1 MGRNKID
8 IKYITEPRKR
18 QVTLNKRKGG
28 LMKKAYELSVLC
40 GCEISV
46 LIKDQRG
53 QSFVYSSVDPDE
65 AFQTHLDADE
75 PPTEKLDNRAMRHRF
90 DSDAS
95 SDEDEEDDGK
105 LQAARGRT
113 PTAAS
118 RKRARPAPAT
128 TSKRPTGAA
137 GKGKGKG
144 KGVTAKTKAA
154 VVAAAASRLP
164 PIKTEKNPKVAP
176 ATPRAQRTGYKHKPI
191 RPYDPDDYELD
202 PPSRSNSGRRGVRR
216 DADNCTTSGDVTRE
230 SGPAQLSELSNVSMK
245 LQAITDADAA
255 TVPSGPQDEDVN
267 MSDADPSETFESHFE
282 TDGADSNPD
291 ATPDMLKNFTP
302 LEVGWRKKLSSLKV
316 LMSAAN
322 NDGIVPTGIVR
333 KPTFAVDVDAVGL
346 IGSACGGLKGG
357 TGKPNRRLS
366 VPSDA
371 LTMLGSPSLSILGEV
386 NTPTVANISTGFV
399 DGGTSLW
406 P

>member
-75 PPTEKLDNRAMRHRF
+75 PPTEKLDNRAMRQRF

-105 LQAARGRT
+105 LQAAHGRNPT
-113 PTAAS
+113 PAS

-128 TSKRPTGAA
+128 TSKRPAGAA

-154 VVAAAASRLP
+154 VVAAASRLP
-164 PIKTEKNPKVAP
+164 PIKTEKSPKVVAV
-176 ATPRAQRTGYKHKPI
+176 TQRAQRTGYKHKPI

-202 PPSRSNSGRRGVRR
+202 PPSRSNSGRRAVRR
-216 DADNCTTSGDVTRE
+216 DTDSSIADVCVRE
-230 SGPAQLSELSNVSMK
+230 SGPAQLTELTENVSMK
-245 LQAITDADAA
+245 LQALTDDADAA

-267 MSDADPSETFESHFE
+267 MSDADPSETFETHFE

-302 LEVGWRKKLSSLKV
+302 LDVGWRTKLSSLKV
-316 LMSAAN
+316 LTPTES

-333 KPTFAVDVDAVGL
+333 KPTFAVDIDTVGL

-386 NTPTVANISTGFV
+386 NTPTTANIATGFV
-399 DGGTSLW
+399 DGGTSIW